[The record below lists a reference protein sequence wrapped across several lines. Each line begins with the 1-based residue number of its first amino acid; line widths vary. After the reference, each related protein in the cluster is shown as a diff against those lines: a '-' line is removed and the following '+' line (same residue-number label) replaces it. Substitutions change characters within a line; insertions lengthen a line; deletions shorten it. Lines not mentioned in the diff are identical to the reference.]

1 MTVTSALIGGAVGTS
16 MHMLNNAMRKV
27 PISRSPWIHVGL
39 FFVGAYAGDWY
50 EKKEKSLLNDVN
62 ELRADKGLPPL
73 VGTDNWFPTYMFPD
87 EPEKP
92 KENVSFES
100 FQDAKEKVFEQE
112 GWIKEMMI
120 KSKEVDEAKTPA
132 EKLEIMKEYSKLL
145 EARRPEAIKKIL
157 KELDVHMD
165 DAQIQNSFVK
175 MQERF
180 GPEISDRQKDL
191 AKLQDSVSKMDK
203 SKMKEYIDL
212 REKMN
217 EMKGNEARL
226 LYIDAVTK
234 RLNERLANSNFD
246 QVSDPDLDAMITRL
260 EEEREK
266 LVEKVDN
273 GDLGEVGE
281 FMPMEPRTSTE
292 FKLARFRLKEES

>member
-1 MTVTSALIGGAVGTS
+1 MG
-16 MHMLNNAMRKV
+16 
-27 PISRSPWIHVGL
+27 
-39 FFVGAYAGDWY
+39 
-50 EKKEKSLLNDVN
+50 
-62 ELRADKGLPPL
+62 
-73 VGTDNWFPTYMFPD
+73 
-87 EPEKP
+87 
-92 KENVSFES
+92 
-100 FQDAKEKVFEQE
+100 

-132 EKLEIMKEYSKLL
+132 EKLKIMKEYSKLL

-266 LVEKVDN
+266 LVEKVDK

-292 FKLARFRLKEES
+292 FKLARFRL

>member
-1 MTVTSALIGGAVGTS
+1 MG
-16 MHMLNNAMRKV
+16 
-27 PISRSPWIHVGL
+27 
-39 FFVGAYAGDWY
+39 
-50 EKKEKSLLNDVN
+50 
-62 ELRADKGLPPL
+62 
-73 VGTDNWFPTYMFPD
+73 
-87 EPEKP
+87 
-92 KENVSFES
+92 
-100 FQDAKEKVFEQE
+100 

-132 EKLEIMKEYSKLL
+132 EKLKIMKEYSKLL

-175 MQERF
+175 M
-180 GPEISDRQKDL
+180 
-191 AKLQDSVSKMDK
+191 QDSVSKMDK

-266 LVEKVDN
+266 LVEKVDK

-292 FKLARFRLKEES
+292 FKLARFRL